1 MAEQRGDPAQ
11 RRSSGRKG
19 SSRSTGARKK
29 TSGGTKRA
37 TGARSSTASTAKR
50 KAPARTTATGKSPAK
65 KPDKV
70 KVAPKSLE
78 AAALRAA
85 AGPPTPRPPSPPPPA
100 PVSPRRRGLG
110 APVFIG
116 ALLIAVAAVVAL
128 IMILTASD
136 DENTTVDTT
145 STPPAIALTPSE
157 TGATQDK
164 AQPPAE
170 PAGEPTTRTAS
181 CDPIIGSGAAN
192 QGRSYAVT
200 STATDGDPAGCA
212 EARSV
217 LLAALNGGGTT
228 IGDWRC
234 TTDPNGPTIASCSSV
249 GGRKI
254 QAGG

>member
-1 MAEQRGDPAQ
+1 MAEQRGDPIQ
-11 RRSSGRKG
+11 RRSSGRKA

-37 TGARSSTASTAKR
+37 TGARSSKASTATQ

-65 KPDKV
+65 KPAKV
-70 KVAPKSLE
+70 EAAPKSLE
-78 AAALRAA
+78 ASALRAA
-85 AGPPTPRPPSPPPPA
+85 AGPPTPPLPSPLSPA
-100 PVSPRRRGLG
+100 PVSPWRRGPG

-116 ALLIAVAAVVAL
+116 ALLIGVAAVVAL
-128 IMILTASD
+128 IMILSGGD

-145 STPPAIALTPSE
+145 PPPIALTPSE
-157 TGATQDK
+157 TGATPDK
-164 AQPPAE
+164 SQPAAE
-170 PAGEPTTRTAS
+170 PAGEPATRTAS

-200 STATDGDPAGCA
+200 SAATDGDPAACA
-212 EARSV
+212 EARSI

-234 TTDPNGPTIASCSSV
+234 TTDPNGTTIASCSSV

-254 QAGG
+254 QARG